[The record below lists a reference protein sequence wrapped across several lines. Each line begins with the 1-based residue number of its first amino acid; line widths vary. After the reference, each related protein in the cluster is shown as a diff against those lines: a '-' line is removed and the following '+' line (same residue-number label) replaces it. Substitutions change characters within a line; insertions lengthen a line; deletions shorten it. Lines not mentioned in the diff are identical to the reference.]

1 MPWPGWSDARGTR
14 KLKRAGSGR
23 VVMVVTCMRIT
34 ALSAAIMLG
43 GALSQA
49 CAQEP
54 FYKGKRLNLVVNFGA
69 GGPAD
74 IEGRLVAKHLA
85 KHIDGAPGIIVQNK
99 EGAGGLG
106 GINFMGELGPR
117 DGTMARYL
125 PAAAWNYVIEPGSF
139 RIPFDQYEFIAYQPV
154 NVVYYMRAD
163 TPPGMKSA
171 ADIMRATSVVT
182 GGLAADSS
190 KDILI
195 RLTLDMLGV
204 SYKYVTGFRS
214 SAPARL
220 ALQRGE
226 INFFSE
232 SSPSYFG
239 VVEPAIVK
247 TGQAIAVWY
256 DPIYD
261 GASFAPFKPM
271 DSQGVPGFPDYYRK
285 TKGTAP
291 SGRLWEIYRTNLA
304 VDSAMLRTVV
314 LPPGSPAAA
323 VDALRRAIER
333 LNGDQE
339 FAQEAQKS
347 LQFVP
352 HYVTGGDLNAQV
364 RRTLVVR
371 PEIRTFVTDY
381 VKNPPK

>member
-1 MPWPGWSDARGTR
+1 MG
-14 KLKRAGSGR
+14 
-23 VVMVVTCMRIT
+23 VNCMRIV
-34 ALSAAIMLG
+34 ALSAAVLFG

-74 IEGRLVAKHLA
+74 IEGRLVAKHLV

-99 EGAGGLG
+99 EGAGGLV

-117 DGTMARYL
+117 DGTMAGYL
-125 PAAAWNYVIEPGSF
+125 TAAAWNYVIEPGSF
-139 RIPFDQYEFIAYQPV
+139 RIPFDQYEFVSYQPV
-154 NVVYYMRAD
+154 NVIYYMRTD

-171 ADIMRATSVVT
+171 ADIMQAKGVVS

-204 SYKYVTGFRS
+204 PYKYVTGFRS

-239 VVEPAIVK
+239 VVEPSLVK
-247 TGQAIAVWY
+247 TGQVIPLWY
-256 DPIYD
+256 DPISD
-261 GASFAPFKPM
+261 GRTFAPFKQM
-271 DSQGVPGFPDYYRK
+271 DDQQVASFPELYRKLKGVP
-285 TKGTAP
+285 P
-291 SGRLWEIYRTNLA
+291 SGRLWDVYRSNLA
-304 VDSAMLRTVV
+304 VDSAMLRMVV
-314 LPPGSPAAA
+314 LPPGVPQAS
-323 VDALRRAIER
+323 VDALRKAFER
-333 LNGDQE
+333 LNGDKE
-339 FAQEAQKS
+339 FAEEAIKAI
-347 LQFVP
+347 QFAP
-352 HYVTGGDLNAQV
+352 QFVTGGDLNAQV
-364 RRTLVVR
+364 RRTLVVD
-371 PEIRTFVTDY
+371 PAIRTFVVDY
-381 VKNPPK
+381 IKSPPR

>member
-1 MPWPGWSDARGTR
+1 MRVAIVALAALLAFIPARGE
-14 KLKRAGSGR
+14 
-23 VVMVVTCMRIT
+23 
-34 ALSAAIMLG
+34 
-43 GALSQA
+43 
-49 CAQEP
+49 AQEP

-99 EGAGGLG
+99 EGAGGLV

-117 DGTMARYL
+117 DGTMAGYL
-125 PAAAWNYVIEPGSF
+125 TAAAWNYVIEPSSF
-139 RIPFDQYEFIAYQPV
+139 RVPFDKYEFVAYQPV
-154 NVVYYMRAD
+154 NVIYYMRAD
-163 TPPGMKSA
+163 TPPGMTSA
-171 ADIMRATSVVT
+171 ADIMQAKGLVT

-204 SYKYVTGFRS
+204 PYKYVTGFRS

-239 VVEPAIVK
+239 VVEPSLTK
-247 TGQAIAVWY
+247 TGQVIPVWY
-256 DPIYD
+256 DPISD
-261 GASFAPFKPM
+261 GRNFAPFKQM
-271 DSQGVPGFPDYYRK
+271 DDQQVASFPEFYRRL
-285 TKGTAP
+285 KGTLP
-291 SGRLWEIYRTNLA
+291 SGRLWDVYRTNLA

-314 LPPGSPAAA
+314 LPPGVPQASIE
-323 VDALRRAIER
+323 ALRKGFER
-333 LNGDQE
+333 LNGDKE
-339 FAQEAQKS
+339 FAEEALKTIQ
-347 LQFVP
+347 LVPQF
-352 HYVTGGDLNAQV
+352 VTGGDLNAQV
-364 RRTLVVR
+364 RRTLVVD
-371 PEIRTFVTDY
+371 PALRTFVADY
-381 VKNPPK
+381 IKNPPR

>member
-1 MPWPGWSDARGTR
+1 
-14 KLKRAGSGR
+14 
-23 VVMVVTCMRIT
+23 MVVNCMRIT
-34 ALSAAIMLG
+34 ALSAAILLG
-43 GALSQA
+43 GVLSQA

-54 FYKGKRLNLVVNFGA
+54 FYKGKRLNLVVNFGP

-99 EGAGGLG
+99 EGAGGLV

-117 DGTMARYL
+117 DGTMAGYL
-125 PAAAWNYVIEPGSF
+125 TAAAWNYVIEPGSF
-139 RIPFDQYEFIAYQPV
+139 RVPFDQYEFVAYQPV

-171 ADIMRATSVVT
+171 ADVMRATSVVT

-204 SYKYVTGFRS
+204 PYKYVTGFRS

-239 VVEPAIVK
+239 VVEPSLTK
-247 TGQAIAVWY
+247 TGQVIPVWY
-256 DPIYD
+256 DPISD
-261 GASFAPFKPM
+261 GRTFAPFKQM
-271 DSQGVPGFPDYYRK
+271 DDQQVASFPEFYRK
-285 TKGTAP
+285 LKGTLP
-291 SGRLWEIYRTNLA
+291 SGRLWDVYRTNLA
-304 VDSAMLRTVV
+304 VDAAMLRSVV
-314 LPPGSPAAA
+314 LPPGVPQASVA
-323 VDALRRAIER
+323 ALRRAFER
-333 LNGDQE
+333 LNSDKE
-339 FAQEAQKS
+339 FAEEALKS
-347 LQFVP
+347 IQFAP
-352 HYVTGGDLNAQV
+352 QFVTGGDLNAQV
-364 RRTLVVR
+364 RRALVVD
-371 PEIRTFVTDY
+371 PAIRTFVVDY
-381 VKNPPK
+381 IKNPPK